1 MGWSGR
7 WDRQP
12 RYGLGYGVEKLMA
25 GLFATPARV
34 PAQPAVRVHFGVPLA
49 LICATLAYCHTSLNQ
64 RLGDIGVVFGRAAD
78 NPERRC
84 ADVGAVHAKPEAPDH
99 VGKVALA

>member
-1 MGWSGR
+1 LKGVT
-7 WDRQP
+7 
-12 RYGLGYGVEKLMA
+12 GLGYGVEELLA
-25 GLFATPARV
+25 GLFTTPAGV

-49 LICATLAYCHTSLNQ
+49 LISATLADRHTSLNQ
-64 RLGDIGVVFGRAAD
+64 RLGDIGVVFGRAAN

-84 ADVGAVHAKPEAPDH
+84 AYVGAVHAQPDALDH